1 MSPPSRGCWNKKI
14 PKSMESPSA
23 NLPLER
29 MTLSPGNWKKKIRGI
44 SFQQCSFN
52 RTMGTIEAWKL
63 GSMQI
68 YRETLVDTPCNNY
81 STFTSPN
88 TVRNNIFDRFE
99 SGCNPRISI
108 DRSYQQILF
117 NRATMG
123 KQQQRR
129 RCVSDVVT
137 LSLATINIFSY
148 IGMRA

>member
-1 MSPPSRGCWNKKI
+1 MFEKKNSKIDRI
-14 PKSMESPSA
+14 P
-23 NLPLER
+23 LQIY
-29 MTLSPGNWKKKIRGI
+29 NWKERHFHREIEKKIRGI
-44 SFQQCSFN
+44 CFQQCSLN
-52 RTMGTIEAWKL
+52 RTMGTIEIAWKL

-81 STFTSPN
+81 STPVPN
-88 TVRNNIFDRFE
+88 TVHNIFDRFE

-129 RCVSDVVT
+129 RWERCASDVVT
-137 LSLATINIFSY
+137 LSLATISILESGPKAN
-148 IGMRA
+148 